1 MDKAFTIRAAVP
13 ADLPTILAHRR
24 GMWEAMGFTDAAV
37 LDMAD
42 HTSREWTARR
52 MQSGEYLGWVAMGKK
67 GKILASAGLWRQQGS
82 GSPRNPSGRQAYVMN
97 VFTEPEH
104 RRKGLSRR
112 LVNAAL
118 DWCRAQG
125 IGMVN
130 LHASDFGRPL
140 YESLGFRPTNEM
152 RLKLDAIGK

>member
-1 MDKAFTIRAAVP
+1 
-13 ADLPTILAHRR
+13 
-24 GMWEAMGFTDAAV
+24 
-37 LDMAD
+37 
-42 HTSREWTARR
+42 
-52 MQSGEYLGWVAMGKK
+52 MGKK